1 MGLEKHPPM
10 ANGPQLMGGAGTQM
24 VGCGRPRVP
33 PEVGL
38 DSPWPLE
45 MLELPSGLE
54 LPPGPAGETRGIC
67 RDQGFDGG
75 CGERCREIEIDGG
88 SGGGGHFRKTRTFE
102 LGSTAYAYRGP
113 WKSPPL

>member
-1 MGLEKHPPM
+1 
-10 ANGPQLMGGAGTQM
+10 M

-33 PEVGL
+33 PAAAGL

-45 MLELPSGLE
+45 MLELPSQLE

-75 CGERCREIEIDGG
+75 CGERHREIKTHGA
-88 SGGGGHFRKTRTFE
+88 GGGGWLLE
-102 LGSTAYAYRGP
+102 DADI
-113 WKSPPL
+113 